1 MYKRQEKDEAQKQNL
16 KTEIASLESQIST
29 LTAQRDSYAGQWEN
43 QCDTVLDLKDELAA
57 EKLRQQAKK
66 NEASSQEAD
75 RRQTLARAQEDYE
88 NVVGKNERLVSEA
101 EQKWKES
108 KCTLQAFVQ
117 GEDEEPQDT
126 SAAENA
132 KKAVKTAQKQ
142 QQLAT
147 LQKVKASRGK
157 VKAQMSGVV
166 SSVQLT
172 VGEKTTDTA
181 AFLLADTSGG
191 LRFTTQVS
199 REDAVYVDSG
209 DTVALKA
216 GDRTWEDMTVLST
229 ETEEDHTVKVMVYVP
244 KKTIS
249 LGANA
254 SMELCKTSE
263 EYSVTLPITAI
274 HSEKDKYFVYTM
286 EKADTVLGGA
296 YVAKKTNVTIAEKN
310 GEYAAMKEGD
320 LSSEDAVIVD
330 SDAVL
335 SAGENVRLQES

>member
-1 MYKRQEKDEAQKQNL
+1 MDYERHYEQY
-16 KTEIASLESQIST
+16 
-29 LTAQRDSYAGQWEN
+29 R
-43 QCDTVLDLKDELAA
+43 AA
-57 EKLRQQAKK
+57 V
-66 NEASSQEAD
+66 
-75 RRQTLARAQEDYE
+75 EDYLSALFAGSAPYDRLYDAMRYS
-88 NVVGKNERLVSEA
+88 VLSGGKRIRPVLTLEFARLGGIDW
-101 EQKWKES
+101 Q
-108 KCTLQAFVQ
+108 
-117 GEDEEPQDT
+117 
-126 SAAENA
+126 
-132 KKAVKTAQKQ
+132 
-142 QQLAT
+142 
-147 LQKVKASRGK
+147 
-157 VKAQMSGVV
+157 
-166 SSVQLT
+166 

-229 ETEEDHTVKVMVYVP
+229 ETEEDHTVKVTVYVP
-244 KKTIS
+244 KKTIP